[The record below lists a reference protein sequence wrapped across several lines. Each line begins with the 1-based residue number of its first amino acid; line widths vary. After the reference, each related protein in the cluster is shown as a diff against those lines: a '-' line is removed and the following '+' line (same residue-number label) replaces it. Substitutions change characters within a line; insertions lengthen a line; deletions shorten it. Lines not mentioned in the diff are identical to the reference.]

1 MWHVTES
8 SYTRAIIGYKMIKS
22 RLSFWQHLYLQHQQN
37 CHHTILLYLMVWL
50 VFVFMKMDSHCRV
63 SKSLD
68 TVDALVLKLCRYSVS
83 CRVLEETDMA
93 YGTVSGV
100 VEGTAV
106 ATANIATAVL
116 RTALDCCWLWR
127 RKYVWI
133 PFWRNESSCWLAP
146 DAKGSNDKWEDKDR
160 HRNGRDQHIAT

>member
-1 MWHVTES
+1 
-8 SYTRAIIGYKMIKS
+8 MIKS

-50 VFVFMKMDSHCRV
+50 VFVFMKMGSHCRV

-116 RTALDCCWLWR
+116 RTA
-127 RKYVWI
+127 
-133 PFWRNESSCWLAP
+133 P
-146 DAKGSNDKWEDKDR
+146 
-160 HRNGRDQHIAT
+160 